1 MTVLIGIRKKLH
13 HYFLKRKIS
22 GFKKKVETV
31 NYNSANEIILMYNAA
46 NEDHNH
52 AVRKYS
58 EKLIKEKKAVSL
70 LGFMKKIPD
79 EAANSSRYLSEA
91 DLNWLLNPNPARI
104 NKILNTKFDLL
115 INFYPDECLAL
126 EYIAALSHAKFR
138 VGRYVP
144 DKVYCYD
151 FMVQLKENES
161 INEFISQVDH
171 YLKYINKNEQ
181 H

>member
-1 MTVLIGIRKKLH
+1 MTALIGIRKKLH

-22 GFKKKVETV
+22 RSRKAVEMV
-31 NYNSANEIILMYNAA
+31 NSANEIILMYNAA
-46 NEDHNH
+46 NEDHNF

-58 EKLIKEKKAVSL
+58 ERLIKEKKVVSL
-70 LGFMKKIPD
+70 LGFMKNIPD
-79 EAANSSRYLSEA
+79 EIVDSSRYLSNA
-91 DLNWLLNPNPARI
+91 DLNWLLNPHPNRV
-104 NKILNTKFDLL
+104 NKILQTKFDLL

-126 EYIAALSHAKFR
+126 EYIAALSHAKLR

-151 FMVQLKENES
+151 LMVQLKDNENIE
-161 INEFISQVDH
+161 EFINQVDH
-171 YLKYINKNEQ
+171 CLKYINKDEQ